1 MVECPEGQSLEVEEV
16 GWQDNRKLPLIVDLD
31 RETLPMSAV
40 VLVAE
45 DSPSTSGARFFFGM
59 LAVIVAA
66 GLLAG
71 LAPIGFSIVTVFLFA
86 GPHNWMEARYIMTR
100 MPPRWG
106 KLTGYFSLGIFGVL
120 VLGASLAV
128 LPFLLRHWQAS
139 ADVERLAF
147 ALWGTLFLAWLL
159 TLAELRSRQNPRRDW
174 AWLTPV
180 GLLAM
185 AGVWLFPFQ
194 SWLVL
199 VYAHPLVAL
208 WFLDREL
215 GQRRAD
221 WQRMYRWG
229 LMLVPAVV
237 AIFWWQLAA
246 ASTVASGDGLSEQ
259 IAAHAGS
266 QILTGVSSHFLVATH
281 VFLEMLHYGVWLVA
295 IPLVALADRPWS
307 LDRVPLAKRSM
318 LWRRGL
324 QVFLA
329 VGLLICC
336 VIWLGFAIDYPLTR
350 QIYFA
355 VAVLHVLAEIPFLLR
370 LL

>member
-1 MVECPEGQSLEVEEV
+1 
-16 GWQDNRKLPLIVDLD
+16 
-31 RETLPMSAV
+31 MSAV
-40 VLVAE
+40 VFAAE
-45 DSPSTSGARFFFGM
+45 DSPSSSGPRFLFGM

-66 GLLAG
+66 ALLAG

-86 GPHNWMEARYIMTR
+86 GPHNWMEARYMMTR

-106 KLTGYFSLGIFGVL
+106 KLTGYFSLGIVGVL
-120 VLGASLAV
+120 VLGVSLAT
-128 LPFLLRHWQAS
+128 LPFLLQFWQAS
-139 ADVERLAF
+139 ADLQRLSV
-147 ALWGTLFLAWLL
+147 ALWGTFFLAWVLA
-159 TLAELRSRQNPRRDW
+159 LAELRSRQNPRRDW
-174 AWLTPV
+174 AWLMPV
-180 GLLAM
+180 GLIALG
-185 AGVWLFPFQ
+185 GVWLFPIE

-199 VYAHPLVAL
+199 VYAHPIVAL

-229 LMLVPAVV
+229 LMVVPAVV
-237 AIFWWQLAA
+237 MLFWWHLSA
-246 ASTVASGDGLSEQ
+246 ASTVAGNDPLSEQ

-295 IPLVALADRPWS
+295 IPLVAVADRPWS
-307 LDRVPLAKRSM
+307 LERVPLAKRSI

-324 QVFLA
+324 QAFLA
-329 VGLLICC
+329 LGLLICC